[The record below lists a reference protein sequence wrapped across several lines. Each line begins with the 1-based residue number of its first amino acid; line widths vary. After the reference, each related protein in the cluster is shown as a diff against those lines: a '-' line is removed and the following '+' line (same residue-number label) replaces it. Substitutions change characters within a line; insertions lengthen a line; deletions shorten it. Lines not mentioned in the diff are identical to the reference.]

1 MELALQRVFALPITQ
16 LFTSQATDCSAPGI
30 RAMTDQLQETLRK
43 GVPDYSAILADVSAP
58 PPAVLL
64 NSAASPKAQAP
75 KATPA
80 LPQHNPMEDQQP
92 SAQPPVATSPQVR
105 PRPIGRRAV
114 PRALGR
120 ASA

>member
-16 LFTSQATDCSAPGI
+16 LFTSQATDCSESGI

-43 GVPDYSAILADVSAP
+43 GVPDYSALLADASAP
-58 PPAVLL
+58 SAAALVN
-64 NSAASPKAQAP
+64 NSATPKAQVP

-80 LPQHNPMEDQQP
+80 LPQHNPMEDPQP
-92 SAQPPVATSPQVR
+92 SAQTPVAAIPQVR

-120 ASA
+120 TSA